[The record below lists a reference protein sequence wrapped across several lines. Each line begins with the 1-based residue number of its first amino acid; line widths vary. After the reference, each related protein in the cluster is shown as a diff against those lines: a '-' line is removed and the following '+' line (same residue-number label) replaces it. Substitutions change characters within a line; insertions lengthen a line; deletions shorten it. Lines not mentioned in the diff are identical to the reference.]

1 MCHLMF
7 DSKFFTC
14 FHVAWIKSAILG
26 GVNLDAEKKVEL
38 IEIEKV
44 CFKTALSFL
53 SLKCILVFISF
64 DAGSLRNSAP
74 Y

>member
-1 MCHLMF
+1 MF

-53 SLKCILVFISF
+53 IEPKVMLKILTDVQ
-64 DAGSLRNSAP
+64 AGILI
-74 Y
+74 